1 MMDKE
6 AKFLP
11 FYQDKQNLRLMP
23 TWTQKPLFY
32 KNSAKIKRI
41 LTFKEALE
49 VTIVTKNKMKAIQ
62 DKGKK
67 CNVLNSE

>member
-6 AKFLP
+6 AKFPP

-23 TWTQKPLFY
+23 IWMQKPLFY
-32 KNSAKIKRI
+32 NHSAKIKRI
-41 LTFKEALE
+41 LTFKEAPE

-62 DKGKK
+62 DKDKK
-67 CNVLNSE
+67 CNALNSE